1 MLIGKASGTNPIS
14 RYGGL
19 QHHGAGV
26 LLTGSEPASPL
37 YFKKYKPAV
46 MTPQQ
51 LDHQAV
57 FVWLG
62 LFGAS
67 LCCLSLA
74 GFSVLCFAFVGF
86 ASLHTGQVHSYI
98 LLSPVQLRP

>member
-57 FVWLG
+57 WRRTAMMSKDMLYSES
-62 LFGAS
+62 LQAS
-67 LCCLSLA
+67 DSQTESNAEVEASFLS
-74 GFSVLCFAFVGF
+74 GPFC
-86 ASLHTGQVHSYI
+86 TG
-98 LLSPVQLRP
+98 RNC

>member
-1 MLIGKASGTNPIS
+1 VLIGKASGTNPIS

-57 FVWLG
+57 WRRTAMMSKDMLYSES
-62 LFGAS
+62 LQAS
-67 LCCLSLA
+67 DSQTESNAEVEASFLS
-74 GFSVLCFAFVGF
+74 GPFC
-86 ASLHTGQVHSYI
+86 TG
-98 LLSPVQLRP
+98 RNC